1 MQKSDLP
8 YAVSVLCQVL
18 SFVALAL
25 GKADAAIFILLNA
38 ILVQL
43 VVGNTKD
50 D

>member
-1 MQKSDLP
+1 MQKNDLP
-8 YAVSVLCQVL
+8 HAVSVLCQVL

-43 VVGNTKD
+43 VVGNMKD
-50 D
+50 